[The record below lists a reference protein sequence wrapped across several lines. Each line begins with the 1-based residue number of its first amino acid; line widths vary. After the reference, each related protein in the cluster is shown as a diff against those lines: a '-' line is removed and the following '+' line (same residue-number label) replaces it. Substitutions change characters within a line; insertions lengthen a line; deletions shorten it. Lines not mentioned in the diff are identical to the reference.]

1 MSVIVREACGFGRP
15 CAVLGTLVSETS
27 TRYIYRRR
35 PDGPIAFA
43 YRRSPALHIEPCKS
57 CPDHPASRYGYL
69 REDTAPLVTSPR
81 RTTTPSSERWT
92 SSLC

>member
-1 MSVIVREACGFGRP
+1 MSVIVREACGFGGP

-43 YRRSPALHIEPCKS
+43 CKRSPGLHIEPCKS
-57 CPDHPASRYGYL
+57 CPDHAASRYAYL

-81 RTTTPSSERWT
+81 RTTTPSSKRWT

>member
-1 MSVIVREACGFGRP
+1 MSVIVREACGFGGP

-43 YRRSPALHIEPCKS
+43 YKRSPALHIG
-57 CPDHPASRYGYL
+57 PDHPASRYGYL

-81 RTTTPSSERWT
+81 RTTTPSSKRWT

>member
-1 MSVIVREACGFGRP
+1 MPVIVREACGSGGP
-15 CAVLGTLVSETS
+15 CAVLGPLVSETS

-43 YRRSPALHIEPCKS
+43 CKRWPALHIEPCKS

-69 REDTAPLVTSPR
+69 REDTAP
-81 RTTTPSSERWT
+81 RWT

>member
-1 MSVIVREACGFGRP
+1 MSVIVREAYGFGGP

-43 YRRSPALHIEPCKS
+43 RKRSPALHIEPCKS

-69 REDTAPLVTSPR
+69 RETAPLVTSPR
-81 RTTTPSSERWT
+81 RTTTPSSKWT

>member
-1 MSVIVREACGFGRP
+1 MSVLLREAGGFGGP
-15 CAVLGTLVSETS
+15 CAALGTLVSDTS

-43 YRRSPALHIEPCKS
+43 CKRSPGLHIEPCKS

-69 REDTAPLVTSPR
+69 RETAPLVT
-81 RTTTPSSERWT
+81 TPSSKWT

>member
-1 MSVIVREACGFGRP
+1 MSVIVREACGSGGP

-27 TRYIYRRR
+27 TRYIYRRQ
-35 PDGPIAFA
+35 PAGPIAFA
-43 YRRSPALHIEPCKS
+43 CKRWPALHIEPCNS

-69 REDTAPLVTSPR
+69 REDTAP
-81 RTTTPSSERWT
+81 RWT

>member
-57 CPDHPASRYGYL
+57 CPDHSASRYGYL